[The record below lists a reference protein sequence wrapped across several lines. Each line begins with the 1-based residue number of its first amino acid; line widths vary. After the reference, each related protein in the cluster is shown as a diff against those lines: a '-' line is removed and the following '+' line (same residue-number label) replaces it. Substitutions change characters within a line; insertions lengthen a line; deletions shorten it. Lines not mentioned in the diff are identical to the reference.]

1 MKFESTGRFVPHFC
15 GNGSF
20 PEFPSSFYGH
30 VNNNAVLLQ
39 GIINE
44 DIEEHYRVD
53 KNINNKPFRIW
64 MFVFLNSQQDHEE
77 NIQI

>member
-1 MKFESTGRFVPHFC
+1 M
-15 GNGSF
+15 
-20 PEFPSSFYGH
+20 
-30 VNNNAVLLQ
+30 Q